1 MKQTSLVTIILSLL
15 FFALF
20 VFVNLTLFISQFS
33 HSFSHLFL
41 IFIREDQLF
50 NHLSTLLFFCGFVLS
65 VSFVIIGSWKDS
77 GNIPQKIIML
87 VLSTAFMY
95 LMVLNCSH
103 TPETQDIVDMFAIEG
118 SIYHRGFFELLK
130 DYSLRIILVICAYV
144 FFVYLPLLFM
154 ILNIKPDEN
163 SELGKILYDMRPSIN
178 IVIIMLFALA
188 LQPYYYRD
196 NLYVYLDIFALL
208 VGIGMLI
215 YVSRKHKEIFG
226 FYEHINFGLLI
237 LGIII
242 CLICS
247 SILAVSDNSFNA
259 RYTFLIFAFV
269 GWCIEWMYNNTQNSD
284 NQQ

>member
-1 MKQTSLVTIILSLL
+1 
-15 FFALF
+15 
-20 VFVNLTLFISQFS
+20 
-33 HSFSHLFL
+33 
-41 IFIREDQLF
+41 
-50 NHLSTLLFFCGFVLS
+50 
-65 VSFVIIGSWKDS
+65 
-77 GNIPQKIIML
+77 
-87 VLSTAFMY
+87 MY

-215 YVSRKHKEIFG
+215 YVSRKYKEIFG
-226 FYEHINFGLLI
+226 FYERINFGLLI

-269 GWCIEWMYNNTQNSD
+269 GWCVEWMYNNTQISD

>member
-1 MKQTSLVTIILSLL
+1 MKKTSLVTVVLSLL

-33 HSFSHLFL
+33 YSFSHLFL
-41 IFIREDQLF
+41 IFIRKDQLF
-50 NHLSTLLFFCGFVLS
+50 DHLSTLLFFCGFVVS
-65 VSFVIIGSWKDS
+65 MSFVIIGSWKDC

-87 VLSTAFMY
+87 VLSTTFMY
-95 LMVLNCSH
+95 LIALSYTH
-103 TPETQDIVDMFAIEG
+103 TPETQDIADMLTIEG

-130 DYSLRIILVICAYV
+130 DYSPRIMIVICAYV
-144 FFVYLPLLFM
+144 FFVYIPLLF
-154 ILNIKPDEN
+154 IIFNIKPNEN
-163 SELGKILYDMRPSIN
+163 SELGKMLYNMRPSIN

-196 NLYVYLDIFALL
+196 NLYVYVDILALL
-208 VGIGMLI
+208 VGTGMLI
-215 YVSRKHKEIFG
+215 YVSKKQKEIFG
-226 FYEHINFGLLI
+226 FYERINFGLLI

-269 GWCIEWMYNNTQNSD
+269 GWCVEWMYNNTQFSD
-284 NQQ
+284 S